1 MQLPFGHKAA
11 ESGVLP
17 VEDVKRLRAQGKA
30 DRDIIVELK
39 KQGHSFESIEKAML
53 QVLRAGG
60 NPSPQGNFNQQ
71 GNFGQ
76 QGGFGPQGQM
86 GGQGQFQNQPLNPRP
101 QFSPQQGVLGAAQ
114 VGGMRPQQGFSGGP
128 MQQGG
133 PNLLTRETLNPQAN
147 MNIQVGGVVPLE
159 AEAGNPTDIIEEV
172 VEGVVEE
179 KFEKI
184 DEKFEAV
191 TKDAAK
197 NKEELEN
204 LKNLMLSSL
213 QKRDKALDELKQSQ
227 TAMKDEI
234 EDIVIKCSALE
245 KAFKQFLPELT
256 EKVRTQNTERRVLE
270 TTEA

>member
-17 VEDVKRLRAQGKA
+17 IEEVKRLRSQGKA

-53 QVLRAGG
+53 QVLRTGG
-60 NPSPQGNFNQQ
+60 NSPAPQGNFA
-71 GNFGQ
+71 
-76 QGGFGPQGQM
+76 PQGQAGVQM
-86 GGQGQFQNQPLNPRP
+86 PNQMQSQQMQQPFAQRP
-101 QFSPQQGVLGAAQ
+101 QFNPQQGVLGSPQ
-114 VGGMRPQQGFSGGP
+114 MGGGQRMPQNFQGGP
-128 MQQGG
+128 SPQQGG
-133 PNLLTRETLNPQAN
+133 PALMTRETLMPQAN

-159 AEAGNPTDIIEEV
+159 TEAGNPTDIIEEV

-184 DEKFEAV
+184 DEKFESVA
-191 TKDAAK
+191 KDVNK
-197 NKEELEN
+197 NKDEMEN
-204 LKNLMLSSL
+204 LKNLMLSSF
-213 QKRDKALDELKQSQ
+213 QKRDKTIDELKQSQ
-227 TAMKDEI
+227 NEMKEEI
-234 EDIVIKCSALE
+234 EDLVIKCSALE

-256 EKVRTQNTERRVLE
+256 EKVRAQTIEKRVE